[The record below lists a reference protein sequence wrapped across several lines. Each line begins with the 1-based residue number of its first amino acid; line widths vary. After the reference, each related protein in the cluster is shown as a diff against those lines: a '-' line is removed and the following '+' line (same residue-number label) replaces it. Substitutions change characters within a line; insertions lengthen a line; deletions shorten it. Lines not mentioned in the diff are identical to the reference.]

1 MISRGGSIRRW
12 VSLFAFVAM
21 GLFASVAQANTWA
34 DTCAGCHE
42 ATANGPPL
50 MPSLDATYGKIMAD
64 NGQMDDNCSVTFNC
78 VLRQK
83 LAGKNAGG
91 TIVNATARANMSV
104 YAEGPGA
111 SQFSAAEL
119 EVVRLYLQ
127 KVRDE
132 VVASPS
138 PAFSFPNTLTTSNSS
153 IASTVVISNSR
164 ATIVS
169 YTFSL
174 VGTNP
179 GDYAI
184 TSGATGSCA
193 ASPSATTPTTC
204 NANVT
209 VRFSPT
215 AGGSRPATLRLTFS
229 NAAADPV
236 PFTRNFGLAGNGVVP
251 TPGFNISSNS
261 LTLSARLGSST
272 TGSLTIT
279 NPVAATANLVLSAFN
294 FSAPQYV
301 RSGTSTC
308 AVASS
313 LAPGASC
320 SLVVSFTPTAAGSQN
335 GSLSIVHNAAG
346 SPAPVTLTGSGTQSL
361 ISPASQAL
369 SFGNVQQGVP
379 KPINQI
385 VSNTGT
391 TTLNFTVSP
400 SAAAARTGPAKDDYA
415 VTGTCTTITPLA
427 ALGGTCTLI
436 VTFTPTALGARP
448 ATLTISSDATNGP
461 LVITLDGAGVALPE
475 PVVTPP
481 ASDFPDTVINET
493 SAQTRTVTIRNDRV
507 RNITYSVSNATD
519 FRIGAESCAGR
530 VVPGGGGTCTIA
542 IQFIPTLGAG
552 EGRRIATLP
561 FAFTGTVPDP
571 DPTTIN
577 VDVAG
582 NALLPLAQ
590 SATSLNA
597 SAVVGSPTTTSM
609 LLTNRSASSIT
620 LSTLVFSGAAAGD
633 YSLDATN
640 TCTAA
645 LVLVAGNNCTLV
657 VRFNPPAAG
666 TRNATLTISHNAAGS
681 PQTVSFLGAAT
692 PAPQGQIQLS
702 ATSLTYAATQ
712 LGSTSPQTIT
722 VQNSGNLAL
731 TFSAFTFGGAMP
743 GDFQRSGTCSVA
755 APLPIAGQCTLILSF
770 APTALGART
779 ATLTISSDASN
790 GAATVTLA
798 GTGVPVPA
806 PQVSLTPATLD
817 FGTQSVGGL
826 YPTRRARLA
835 NSGTADLTVA
845 SIAVA
850 GTGFSN
856 ASAAACPA
864 VLAPGAGCDID
875 VAFGAVAAASYTG
888 SLTVVSNAAGSP
900 HSITLSGA
908 GSVAAIPVLA
918 FSPAVS
924 SLDFGT
930 VSAGSV
936 SAVQTVTVQNQGP
949 GGVTLTVLNAIGA
962 DATSFSVAGG
972 SCSLAAPLFQGGTC
986 TVDIRFAPG
995 SSGTKTAS
1003 LQIASTGSF
1012 PPVLALTGVGLAG
1025 PNPSLELSATALAF
1039 DSTRVGAQSLP
1050 AAVRLSSSGS
1060 GVVTVSAMQ
1069 VTGSYAIQSTTCP
1082 PLPFSL
1088 PAGTECTISVSFAPV
1103 AQGAS
1108 AGTLSITSDAAPTV
1122 REVSLS
1128 GSGDPS
1134 ADVGGGGCTLGDGTS
1149 PNDPALWMMVL
1160 LAALCIVRRRR
1171 YRLARKE
1178 PLN

>member
-1 MISRGGSIRRW
+1 MSSRGGSIRRW
-12 VSLFAFVAM
+12 A
-21 GLFASVAQANTWA
+21 GLFALVAIGCFASAAQANTWA
-34 DTCAGCHE
+34 DTCSGCHE
-42 ATANGPPL
+42 ASANGPPL
-50 MPSLDATYGKIMAD
+50 MPSLDATFGKIMKD
-64 NGQMDDNCSVTFNC
+64 TGQMDDDCSVTLNC
-78 VLRQK
+78 VLRQRLK
-83 LAGKNAGG
+83 GEDAVG
-91 TIVNATARANMSV
+91 TIINASARANMLSF
-104 YAEGPGA
+104 AQGA
-111 SQFSAAEL
+111 GSFSAAEL

-127 KVRDE
+127 KVRDD
-132 VVASPS
+132 VVANPS

-153 IASTVVISNSR
+153 IASTVVISNWR
-164 ATIVS
+164 ATAVN

-174 VGTNP
+174 VGANP
-179 GDYAI
+179 GDYSI
-184 TSGATGSCA
+184 TAGTSGSCA
-193 ASPSATTPTTC
+193 ASASATTPTTC

-236 PFTRNFGLAGNGVVP
+236 PFTRNFGLSGNGVVP

-261 LTLSARLGSST
+261 LVLSTRLGSST
-272 TGSLTIT
+272 TGLLTIS
-279 NPVAATANLVLSAFN
+279 NPGGATANLVLSAFN

-308 AVASS
+308 AVLTS

-320 SLVVSFTPTAAGSQN
+320 SLVVSFTPTAAASQN
-335 GSLSIVHNAAG
+335 GNLSIVHNAAS
-346 SPAPVTLTGSGTQSL
+346 SPDVVTLTGSGTQSL
-361 ISPASQAL
+361 INPVVQTL

-379 KPINQI
+379 KPLNQ
-385 VSNTGT
+385 VVTNTGT
-391 TTLNFTVSP
+391 ATLNFTVNPS
-400 SAAAARTGPAKDDYA
+400 SAAALSGPAVADYA
-415 VTGTCTTITPLA
+415 VTGTCNIVTPVA
-427 ALGGTCTLI
+427 ALGGTCTLV
-436 VTFTPTALGARP
+436 VTFTPTALGARA

-461 LVITLDGAGVALPE
+461 LVITLTGTGVALPE
-475 PVVTPP
+475 PGVTPP
-481 ASDFPDTVINET
+481 ASDFPDTVINEL
-493 SAQTRTVTIRNDRV
+493 SAQTRTVTIRNDRIRDIV
-507 RNITYSVSNATD
+507 YSVSNTTD
-519 FRIGAESCAGR
+519 FKIGAESCAGR
-530 VVPGGGGTCTIA
+530 IVLGGGGTCTIA
-542 IQFIPTLGAG
+542 IQFMPTLGAG
-552 EGRRIATLP
+552 EGRRTASLP
-561 FAFTGTVPDP
+561 FTFTGTAPDP
-571 DPTTIN
+571 DPTTVN

-645 LVLVAGNNCTLV
+645 LVLLAGNNCTLV

-681 PQTVSFLGAAT
+681 PQTVAFLGAAT

-702 ATSLTYAATQ
+702 GTSLVYPDTQ
-712 LGSTSPQTIT
+712 LGSTSAQTIT

-755 APLPIAGQCTLILSF
+755 TPLPIGGQCTLILSF
-770 APTALGART
+770 APTALGTRT
-779 ATLTISSDASN
+779 GTLTISSDASN
-790 GAATVTLA
+790 GAATITLS

-806 PQVSLTPATLD
+806 PQVSLAPATLD

-826 YPTRRARLA
+826 YPARRVRLT

-845 SIAVA
+845 SITVA
-850 GTGFSN
+850 GTGFAN
-856 ASAAACPA
+856 ASAACPA
-864 VLAPGAGCDID
+864 LLAPGAGCDID
-875 VAFGAVAAASYTG
+875 IAFSALAAVSYTG

-900 HSITLSGA
+900 HTTVLSGV
-908 GSVAAIPVLA
+908 GSATAIPVLA

-930 VSAGSV
+930 VSAGSL

-962 DATSFSVAGG
+962 DAASFSVAGG
-972 SCSLAAPLFQGGTC
+972 SCSLATPLFQGGTC

-995 SSGTKTAS
+995 SSGTKTAT

-1012 PPVLALTGVGLAG
+1012 PPVLTLTGIGLAG
-1025 PNPSLELSATALAF
+1025 PNPSLALSATTLAF
-1039 DSTRVGAQSLP
+1039 EATRVGAQSLP
-1050 AAVRLSSSGS
+1050 AIVRLSSSGS

-1088 PAGTECTISVSFAPV
+1088 PAGTDCTISLSFAPI

-1108 AGTLSITSDAAPTV
+1108 AGTLRITTDAAPTARDV
-1122 REVSLS
+1122 ALS
-1128 GSGDPS
+1128 GNGDPS
-1134 ADVGGGGCTLGDGTS
+1134 ADVGGGGCTLGNASS
-1149 PNDPALWMMVL
+1149 PGDPVLWMMVL

-1171 YRLARKE
+1171 DRPARKE
-1178 PLN
+1178 SLN